1 MTPQEKRKLV
11 ISCFDRDEIDLYEI
25 VKDFDGVHSYEFE
38 NDWGKLYV
46 DIEVAETGYEEAFG
60 VQCDVVGIYVTG
72 AEFYDK
78 HGNVEKMDDED
89 LKVIQEMLYYEF

>member
-11 ISCFDRDEIDLYEI
+11 ISCFDRDEINLYEI
-25 VKDFDGVHSYEFE
+25 VRDFDGVHSYEFE
-38 NDWGKLYV
+38 NEWGKLCFDIEAAAVGYDDPFGL
-46 DIEVAETGYEEAFG
+46 DIEVM
-60 VQCDVVGIYVTG
+60 GIYVLE